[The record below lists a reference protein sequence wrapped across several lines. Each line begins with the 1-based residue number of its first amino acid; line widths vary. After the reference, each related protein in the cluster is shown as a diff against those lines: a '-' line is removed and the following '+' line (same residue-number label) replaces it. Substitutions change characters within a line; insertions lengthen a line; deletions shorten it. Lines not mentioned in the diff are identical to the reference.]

1 MTIASSKSVVLA
13 SSSITR
19 HRLLESAGVIFEP
32 VSPRVD
38 EDEIKQAMVAE
49 NASPPK
55 IAEVLAE
62 QKAQAVSRKRP
73 EFLVIGA
80 DQILELDGQI
90 YSKPTN
96 QAEARAALIDLRGNQ
111 HNLISFVCIVRDGQR
126 LWHKVDTASLI
137 MRDFSDEFLDAYL
150 ASIGEEAY
158 GGPGSYRIEEVGS
171 QLFSKITGDYFTI
184 LGLPLLPLL
193 EFLRAHKALP
203 T

>member
-19 HRLLESAGVIFEP
+19 HRLLESAGVIFES

-49 NASPPK
+49 NASPAE

-62 QKAQAVSRKRP
+62 QKAQAVSRKRR

-111 HNLISFVCIVRDGQR
+111 HNLISCVCIVRDGQR
-126 LWHKVDTASLI
+126 LWHKVA
-137 MRDFSDEFLDAYL
+137 F
-150 ASIGEEAY
+150 
-158 GGPGSYRIEEVGS
+158 
-171 QLFSKITGDYFTI
+171 
-184 LGLPLLPLL
+184 
-193 EFLRAHKALP
+193 
-203 T
+203 